1 MGRAILDQ
9 SLRPLRPRPEVHAC
23 YLSPRLPVSPPP
35 RLFVSRLHH
44 LHRLHRLH
52 PLPMHPSRPEVHTCY
67 PSPRLPVSLPPPSLR
82 LPSPPSPP
90 SPSSPTSTNASISA
104 GGPRLLFQGQMIKF
118 WGLHPDP
125 SQGCH
130 GKKKKKK
137 RRGCAPEWYAKSVTG
152 VTGTGWPGPVNSS
165 VAWNSR
171 CKMRLI
177 ASKTFSVISFS
188 PARPTRVYT
197 EGGGTGDGA
206 AFSHG
211 HARRRACS
219 GKLWATG
226 SPAGH
231 LYCTSN

>member
-1 MGRAILDQ
+1 MAHCNGSRH
-9 SLRPLRPRPEVHAC
+9 PRPIPP
-23 YLSPRLPVSPPP
+23 SSPPSAGGT
-35 RLFVSRLHH
+35 RLLSVS
-44 LHRLHRLH
+44 
-52 PLPMHPSRPEVHTCY
+52 
-67 PSPRLPVSLPPPSLR
+67 PSPRLPAPPSLR

-130 GKKKKKK
+130 GK

-211 HARRRACS
+211 HVRRRACS